1 MRQQAAAHQVRP
13 QKLQPLRRWCGTG
26 GHVGGTPAEPD
37 SATKMPC
44 ITAGRHGKSGL
55 VGALAAA
62 GKTEGSR
69 TSKAAANAHRLKKAG
84 RQTRRRGG
92 GGATRGCR
100 RQRPRGRCPHL
111 GHRLSAQLKG
121 TVPRACQHWR
131 QREGAQTKGSHGTA
145 SKKLAMCCHLPGV
158 SVAAAGCVHVSMKHA
173 PRLTRTTADAHRRTL
188 SSKSDRHNQVRSE
201 WASCCPGGKWGDA
214 QAQQWRAANSQN
226 EGGGRCTSA

>member
-92 GGATRGCR
+92 GGGNAGVQASAATR
-100 RQRPRGRCPHL
+100 PLP
-111 GHRLSAQLKG
+111 
-121 TVPRACQHWR
+121 PP
-131 QREGAQTKGSHGTA
+131 GASFIGTA
-145 SKKLAMCCHLPGV
+145 QRYSPTRVPAL
-158 SVAAAGCVHVSMKHA
+158 AAAGGGTNKRQPWHRIEKTGNVLPPAGCQCCCCWLRACVDE
-173 PRLTRTTADAHRRTL
+173 TRAATDAH
-188 SSKSDRHNQVRSE
+188 
-201 WASCCPGGKWGDA
+201 
-214 QAQQWRAANSQN
+214 NS
-226 EGGGRCTSA
+226 GCTQTHTQLKK